1 MFVEINNRFVSR
13 FNLFF
18 MAVIWFCRN
27 LVLSC
32 YRTAL
37 LIECFGRRQAMG
49 FKRVLIANR
58 GEIALRIL
66 RTLRDMGIEAAIIHG
81 REDRLSLPVQMA
93 DIAYPN
99 YRANPLDSYLDI
111 EAVIQAAKELGCD
124 AVHPG
129 YGFLAENAAFVA
141 RLEEEGITF
150 IGPASG
156 VITLLGDKIEAR
168 AAMEAAGLPT
178 AKGSSEPIS
187 SAEVASALADE
198 IGYPVIIKA
207 AAGGGGIGMQIV
219 QKADEFESALK
230 LCQSRAK
237 SAFGD
242 ERVFVEKYIQGAQHV
257 EFQVLGDGKKAIHF
271 GERFCSIQRRH
282 QKLVEEGPWL
292 TDEKRAEIGD
302 LVCKGAESVGYKG
315 LATFEFLRDANGD
328 FYFLEVNPRVQVEH
342 TVTELITGF
351 NLVELGI
358 RVAQGEALP
367 LKQEDIAWRG
377 HAIQCRLN
385 AEDPR
390 EFVPSPGRLWECH
403 FPSGFGIRCDT
414 HAHPGYE
421 MPGCFDSLLAKL
433 LVWGHNR
440 EDAVRR
446 MKTALDETMITGVEH
461 LIPLHRRIMDEE
473 DFNNGDITIQYID
486 MHQELLG

>member
-1 MFVEINNRFVSR
+1 
-13 FNLFF
+13 
-18 MAVIWFCRN
+18 
-27 LVLSC
+27 
-32 YRTAL
+32 
-37 LIECFGRRQAMG
+37 
-49 FKRVLIANR
+49 
-58 GEIALRIL
+58 
-66 RTLRDMGIEAAIIHG
+66 MGIEAAIIHG
-81 REDRLSLPVQMA
+81 REDRLSLPVRFA
-93 DIAYPN
+93 DVAYAN
-99 YRANPLDSYLDI
+99 YKQNPLDTYLDI
-111 EAVIQAAKELGCD
+111 ESVIHAAKEMGCD

-129 YGFLAENAAFVA
+129 YGFLAENATFVR
-141 RLEEEGITF
+141 RLKEEGITF
-150 IGPASG
+150 IGPSAE

-178 AKGSSEPIS
+178 AKGSSESIS
-187 SAEVASALADE
+187 DAAVASALAEE

-219 QKADEFESALK
+219 EKSDEFENALK
-230 LCQSRAK
+230 LCQSRAR

-242 ERVFVEKYIQGAQHV
+242 ERVFVEKYIQGAQHI

-292 TDEKRAEIGD
+292 SDEERERIGA

-315 LATFEFLRDANGD
+315 LATFEFLRDADGD

-342 TVTELITGF
+342 TVTELITGY

-358 RVAQGEALP
+358 RVAQGESLP
-367 LKQEDIAWRG
+367 LVQEDVVLRG

-390 EFVPSPGRLWECH
+390 KFIPSPGRLWECH
-403 FPSGFGIRCDT
+403 FPSGYGIRVDT
-414 HAHPGYE
+414 HAYPGYE

-433 LVWGHNR
+433 LVWGKDR
-440 EDAVRR
+440 EDAVKR
-446 MKTALDETMITGVEH
+446 MRTALDETVITGVEH

-473 DFNNGDITIQYID
+473 DFLQRNITIQYID
-486 MHQELLG
+486 THQELLG

>member
-1 MFVEINNRFVSR
+1 
-13 FNLFF
+13 
-18 MAVIWFCRN
+18 
-27 LVLSC
+27 
-32 YRTAL
+32 
-37 LIECFGRRQAMG
+37 MG
-49 FKRVLIANR
+49 FNRVLIANR

-81 REDRLSLPVQMA
+81 REDRLSLPVRLA
-93 DIAYPN
+93 DIAYPIM
-99 YRANPLDSYLDI
+99 RSNPLESYLDI
-111 EAVIQAAKELGCD
+111 EAVVAAAKELNCD

-129 YGFLAENAAFVA
+129 YGFLAENANFVR

-150 IGPASG
+150 IGPSAD
-156 VITLLGDKIEAR
+156 VISLLGDKIEAR

-187 SAEVASALADE
+187 SADVAAKLADE

-219 QKADEFESALK
+219 HSESEFESALK

-242 ERVFVEKYIQGAQHV
+242 DRVFVEKYIEGAQHV
-257 EFQVLGDGKKAIHF
+257 EFQVLADGTNAIHF

-282 QKLVEEGPWL
+282 QKLIEEGPWL
-292 TDEKRAEIGD
+292 TDEKRAEVGA
-302 LVCKGAESVGYKG
+302 LVCAGAESVGYKG
-315 LATFEFLRDANGD
+315 LATFEFLRDKNGD

-342 TVTELITGF
+342 TVTELITGY

-358 RVAQGEALP
+358 RVAQGESLP
-367 LKQEDIAWRG
+367 VKQDDIKIRG

-385 AEDPR
+385 AEDTVN
-390 EFVPSPGRLWECH
+390 FAPSPGRLWECH

-433 LVWGHNR
+433 LTWGHDR
-440 EDAVRR
+440 EDAIRR
-446 MKTALDETMITGVEH
+446 MRTALDETIITGVEH
-461 LIPLHRRIMDEE
+461 LIPLHRRIMDE
-473 DFNNGDITIQYID
+473 DDYQAGDITIAYIEE
-486 MHQELLG
+486 HQELLG

>member
-1 MFVEINNRFVSR
+1 
-13 FNLFF
+13 
-18 MAVIWFCRN
+18 
-27 LVLSC
+27 
-32 YRTAL
+32 
-37 LIECFGRRQAMG
+37 MG

-99 YRANPLDSYLDI
+99 YRTNPLDSYLDI
-111 EAVIQAAKELGCD
+111 EAVVQAAKELECD

-156 VITLLGDKIEAR
+156 VITLLGDKIEAL

-187 SAEVASALADE
+187 SAEVASSLADE

-342 TVTELITGF
+342 TVTELITGH

-461 LIPLHRRIMDEE
+461 LIPLHRRIMDEK

>member
-1 MFVEINNRFVSR
+1 
-13 FNLFF
+13 
-18 MAVIWFCRN
+18 
-27 LVLSC
+27 
-32 YRTAL
+32 
-37 LIECFGRRQAMG
+37 MG

-66 RTLRDMGIEAAIIHG
+66 RALRDMGIEVAIIHG
-81 REDRLSLPVQMA
+81 KEDRLSLPVRLS
-93 DIAYPN
+93 DVAYPN
-99 YRANPLDSYLDI
+99 YKSNPLDSYLNI
-111 EAVIQAAKELGCD
+111 EDVITAAKELQCD
-124 AVHPG
+124 AIHPG
-129 YGFLAENAAFVA
+129 YGFLAENSAFVA
-141 RLEEEGITF
+141 RCAEEGITF
-150 IGPASG
+150 IGPSAE

-168 AAMEAAGLPT
+168 AAMEAAGLPI
-178 AKGSSEPIS
+178 AKGSPESIS
-187 SAEVASALADE
+187 DAAVASKLANE

-219 QKADEFESALK
+219 EKSDEFENALK

-242 ERVFVEKYIQGAQHV
+242 ERVFVEKYIQDAQHI
-257 EFQVLGDGKKAIHF
+257 EFQVLGDGEKAIHF

-292 TDEKRAEIGD
+292 DEAKRAEIGD
-302 LVCKGAESVGYKG
+302 LVCRGAESVGYKG

-342 TVTELITGF
+342 TVTELITGY

-358 RVAQGEALP
+358 RVAQGEKLS
-367 LKQEDIAWRG
+367 LSQEDIVIRG
-377 HAIQCRLN
+377 HAIQCRIN
-385 AEDPR
+385 AEDPKD
-390 EFVPSPGRLWECH
+390 FIPSPGRLWECH
-403 FPSGFGIRCDT
+403 FPSGFGVRCDT
-414 HAHPGYE
+414 HAYPGYE

-433 LVWGHNR
+433 LVWGHDR
-440 EDAVRR
+440 EDAIRR
-446 MKTALDETMITGVEH
+446 MKTALDETIITGVEH

-473 DFNNGDITIQYID
+473 DFNNRNITIQYID

>member
-1 MFVEINNRFVSR
+1 
-13 FNLFF
+13 
-18 MAVIWFCRN
+18 
-27 LVLSC
+27 
-32 YRTAL
+32 
-37 LIECFGRRQAMG
+37 MG

-81 REDRLSLPVQMA
+81 REDRLSLPVRFA
-93 DIAYPN
+93 DVAYAN
-99 YRANPLDSYLDI
+99 YKQNPLASYLDI
-111 EAVIQAAKELGCD
+111 ESVIKAAKEMGCD

-129 YGFLAENAAFVA
+129 YGFLAENATFVR
-141 RLEEEGITF
+141 RLNEEGITF
-150 IGPASG
+150 IGPSSD

-178 AKGSSEPIS
+178 AKGSSESIS
-187 SAEVASALADE
+187 DAAVASALAED

-219 QKADEFESALK
+219 EESSEFENALK
-230 LCQSRAK
+230 LCQSRAR

-242 ERVFVEKYIQGAQHV
+242 ERVFVEKYIQGAQHI

-292 TDEKRAEIGD
+292 SDEKREEIGA

-342 TVTELITGF
+342 TVTELITGH

-358 RVAQGEALP
+358 RVAQGEPLP
-367 LKQEDIAWRG
+367 LEQKDIVLRG

-390 EFVPSPGRLWECH
+390 NFIPSPGRLWECH
-403 FPSGFGIRCDT
+403 FPSGYGVRVDT
-414 HAHPGYE
+414 HAYPGYE

-433 LVWGHNR
+433 LVWGKDR
-440 EDAVRR
+440 EDAVKR
-446 MKTALDETMITGVEH
+446 MRTALDETTISGVEH
-461 LIPLHRRIMDEE
+461 LIPLHRRIMDEA
-473 DFNNGDITIQYID
+473 DFLQKDITIQYID

>member
-1 MFVEINNRFVSR
+1 
-13 FNLFF
+13 
-18 MAVIWFCRN
+18 
-27 LVLSC
+27 
-32 YRTAL
+32 
-37 LIECFGRRQAMG
+37 MG
-49 FKRVLIANR
+49 FSKVLIANR
-58 GEIALRIL
+58 GEIALRIM
-66 RTLRDMGIEAAIIHG
+66 RTLRDMNIEAAIIYG
-81 REDRLSLPVQMA
+81 KEDRLSLPVRLSDDA
-93 DIAYPN
+93 HFRDVI
-99 YRANPLDSYLDI
+99 NPLDAYLDI
-111 EAVIQAAKELGCD
+111 EAVVQAAKEMGCD

-129 YGFLAENAAFVA
+129 YGFLAENAVFVK
-141 RLEEEGITF
+141 RLQEEGITF
-150 IGPASG
+150 IGPSSD

-178 AKGSSEPIS
+178 AKGSSEPIFEAS
-187 SAEVASALADE
+187 VASALADE

-219 QKADEFESALK
+219 QAADEFESALK

-242 ERVFVEKYIQGAQHV
+242 SRVFVEKYIQGAQHV
-257 EFQVLGDGKKAIHF
+257 EFQVLADGNKAIHF

-292 TDEKRAEIGD
+292 TPEKREEIGA

-342 TVTELITGF
+342 TVTELITGH

-358 RVAQGEALP
+358 RVAQGESLP
-367 LKQEDIAWRG
+367 LAQEDITWNG
-377 HAIQCRLN
+377 HSIQCRLN

-390 EFVPSPGRLWECH
+390 EFIPSPGRLWECH
-403 FPSGFGIRCDT
+403 FPSGFGVRVDT

-421 MPGCFDSLLAKL
+421 MPGSFDSLLAKL
-433 LVWGHNR
+433 LVWGRDR
-440 EDAVRR
+440 EDAIRR
-446 MKTALDETMITGVEH
+446 MRTALDETVITGVEH
-461 LIPLHRRIMDEE
+461 LIPLHRRIMDET
-473 DFNNGDITIQYID
+473 DFINGDITIQYID

>member
-1 MFVEINNRFVSR
+1 
-13 FNLFF
+13 
-18 MAVIWFCRN
+18 
-27 LVLSC
+27 
-32 YRTAL
+32 
-37 LIECFGRRQAMG
+37 MG
-49 FKRVLIANR
+49 FSKVLIANR

-66 RTLRDMGIEAAIIHG
+66 RTLRDMNIEAAIIYG
-81 REDRLSLPVQMA
+81 KEDRLSLPVRLSDDA
-93 DIAYPN
+93 HFRDVI
-99 YRANPLDSYLDI
+99 NPLDAYLDI
-111 EAVIQAAKELGCD
+111 EAVVQAAKDMGCD

-129 YGFLAENAAFVA
+129 YGFLAENATFVK
-141 RLEEEGITF
+141 RLQEEGITF
-150 IGPASG
+150 IGPSSD

-178 AKGSSEPIS
+178 ARGSSEPIS
-187 SAEVASALADE
+187 EASVASELADE

-219 QKADEFESALK
+219 EAGDEFESALK

-242 ERVFVEKYIQGAQHV
+242 SRVFVEKYIQGAQHV
-257 EFQVLGDGKKAIHF
+257 EFQVLADGNKAIHF

-292 TDEKRAEIGD
+292 TSEKREEIGA
-302 LVCKGAESVGYKG
+302 LVCRGAESVGYKG

-342 TVTELITGF
+342 TVTELITGH

-358 RVAQGEALP
+358 RVAQGESLP
-367 LKQEDIAWRG
+367 FAQEDITWNG
-377 HAIQCRLN
+377 HSIQCRLN

-390 EFVPSPGRLWECH
+390 EFIPSPGRLWECH
-403 FPSGFGIRCDT
+403 FPSGFGVRVDT

-421 MPGCFDSLLAKL
+421 MPGSFDSLLAKL
-433 LVWGHNR
+433 LVWGRDR
-440 EDAVRR
+440 EDAIRR
-446 MKTALDETMITGVEH
+446 MRTALDETVITGVEH
-461 LIPLHRRIMDEE
+461 LIPLHRRIMDET
-473 DFNNGDITIQYID
+473 DFINGNITIQYID

>member
-1 MFVEINNRFVSR
+1 
-13 FNLFF
+13 
-18 MAVIWFCRN
+18 
-27 LVLSC
+27 
-32 YRTAL
+32 
-37 LIECFGRRQAMG
+37 MG

-99 YRANPLDSYLDI
+99 YRTNPLDSYLDI
-111 EAVIQAAKELGCD
+111 EAVVQAAKELECD

-150 IGPASG
+150 IGPASS

-187 SAEVASALADE
+187 SAEVASSLADE

-342 TVTELITGF
+342 TVTELITGH

-461 LIPLHRRIMDEE
+461 LIPLHRRIMDEK

>member
-1 MFVEINNRFVSR
+1 
-13 FNLFF
+13 
-18 MAVIWFCRN
+18 
-27 LVLSC
+27 
-32 YRTAL
+32 
-37 LIECFGRRQAMG
+37 MG
-49 FKRVLIANR
+49 FSKVLIANR
-58 GEIALRIL
+58 GEIALRIM
-66 RTLRDMGIEAAIIHG
+66 RTLRDMGIEAAIIYG
-81 REDRLSLPVQMA
+81 KEDRLSLPVQLA
-93 DIAYPN
+93 DDATFRDVI
-99 YRANPLDSYLDI
+99 NPLDAYLDI
-111 EAVIQAAKELGCD
+111 EAVVQAAKDMGCD

-129 YGFLAENAAFVA
+129 YGFLAENAGFVK

-150 IGPASG
+150 IGPSAD

-187 SAEVASALADE
+187 EASVASALADE

-219 QKADEFESALK
+219 EQESEFESALK

-242 ERVFVEKYIQGAQHV
+242 DRVFVEKYIQGAQHV
-257 EFQVLGDGKKAIHF
+257 EFQVLADGTNAIHF

-292 TDEKRAEIGD
+292 TPEKRNEIGS
-302 LVCKGAESVGYKG
+302 LV
-315 LATFEFLRDANGD
+315 NGD

-342 TVTELITGF
+342 TVTELITGH

-358 RVAQGEALP
+358 RVAQGEELP
-367 LKQEDIAWRG
+367 LDQDDITWRG
-377 HAIQCRLN
+377 HSIQCRLN
-385 AEDPR
+385 AEDPA
-390 EFVPSPGRLWECH
+390 EFIPSPGRLWECH
-403 FPSGFGIRCDT
+403 FPSGFGVRVDT

-433 LVWGHNR
+433 LVWGRDR
-440 EDAVRR
+440 EDAIRR
-446 MKTALDETMITGVEH
+446 MRTALDETVITGVEH

-473 DFNNGDITIQYID
+473 DFMNGDITIQYID